1 MAQLQMARP
10 SARTRNAA
18 AQNGKRL
25 PDPPRGA
32 PKARRTF
39 RSAWRA
45 CATFSAALPVLAR
58 TLARALLR
66 PHDALASFA
75 WRVLRV
81 LSGARPA
88 EPRNATPEGLEV
100 LRLGRSPST
109 ASTRPPVNKNT
120 GPADSGVGDR
130 AGAYR
135 RLQALP
141 PNVNRKQWFTTL
153 NSDGACKL
161 SILLALQS
169 LPKTYERANVR
180 TCVLCAY
187 YSANLVCTHPRS
199 LPPLPSSSR

>member
-1 MAQLQMARP
+1 MAQLRMAQLQMARP
-10 SARTRNAA
+10 SARTRNAS

-32 PKARRTF
+32 PKAQRTF
-39 RSAWRA
+39 RSARRA
-45 CATFSAALPVLAR
+45 CAAFSAALPVLAR

-66 PHDALASFA
+66 PHDALAPFA

-100 LRLGRSPST
+100 LRLDRSPLT

-120 GPADSGVGDR
+120 GPADMSAYDRAGDR

-141 PNVNRKQWFTTL
+141 SNVNRKQWFTTL

-161 SILLALQS
+161 SILLPSQS
-169 LPKTYERANVR
+169 LPKTYERANLRVVR
-180 TCVLCAY
+180 L
-187 YSANLVCTHPRS
+187 L
-199 LPPLPSSSR
+199 